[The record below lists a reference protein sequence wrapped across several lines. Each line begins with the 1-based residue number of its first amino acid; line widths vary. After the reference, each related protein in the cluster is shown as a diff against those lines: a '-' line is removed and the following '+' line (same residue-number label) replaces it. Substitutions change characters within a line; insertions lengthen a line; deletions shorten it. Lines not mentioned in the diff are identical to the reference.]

1 MKKLIYLSVA
11 LMMLLPSCNQ
21 NKSAKMEVP
30 IVDLPGST
38 EKVDSIKDYISEV
51 KVVKLISDS
60 SALVAPSKLLLSWDK
75 IVALSGGRVE
85 SFDGNFR

>member
-1 MKKLIYLSVA
+1 M
-11 LMMLLPSCNQ
+11 
-21 NKSAKMEVP
+21 
-30 IVDLPGST
+30 DLPGST
-38 EKVDSIKDYISEV
+38 EKVDSIEDYISEV

-60 SALVAPSKLLLSWDK
+60 SALVAPSKLLLSGDK